1 MLTSYLSQKTLNS
14 PYIKEQNIKFKY
26 RLMKVKSSAYSN
38 CPKKLIYTPD
48 IKEKIGINNNKSKI
62 FIKK

>member
-1 MLTSYLSQKTLNS
+1 MLTSYLSHKTLNS

-38 CPKKLIYTPD
+38 CPKKLVYTPD

-62 FIKK
+62 FFKK

>member
-1 MLTSYLSQKTLNS
+1 MLTSYLSHRTLN
-14 PYIKEQNIKFKY
+14 KEQNIKLKK

-48 IKEKIGINNNKSKI
+48 IKEKIGVNNNKSKKLI
-62 FIKK
+62 

>member
-1 MLTSYLSQKTLNS
+1 MLTSYLSHRTLNN
-14 PYIKEQNIKFKY
+14 PYIKEQNIKLKK

-48 IKEKIGINNNKSKI
+48 IKEKIGVNNNKSKK
-62 FIKK
+62 FI

>member
-1 MLTSYLSQKTLNS
+1 MLTSYLSHKILNS
-14 PYIKEQNIKFKY
+14 PYIKEQNVKFKN

-38 CPKKLIYTPD
+38 CPKAYTPD
-48 IKEKIGINNNKSKI
+48 IKDKIGMNNNKSKI